1 MSPNPTSMTIP
12 ARTDNTTAA
21 KQVVTFFFLE
31 NNPTRPPF
39 ERPALQKQT
48 RVSEFVEANVRSKSG
63 TLNVRSSKAG
73 RSMSGR
79 DRVRAYGGGKFAIG
93 CKKKRGNTKQFDTA
107 IPKSWRSR
115 LRTHTHIT

>member
-21 KQVVTFFFLE
+21 KQVVTFFFWRTTPLDLHLSV
-31 NNPTRPPF
+31 PL
-39 ERPALQKQT
+39 LQKQT

-93 CKKKRGNTKQFDTA
+93 CKKKKRPYKT
-107 IPKSWRSR
+107 I
-115 LRTHTHIT
+115 